1 LLGLVLLL
9 APAGELAER
18 IGGNAVLFM
27 GTLYVTRGS
36 AVLLSLAGGISTVT
50 AVLGGLAVLLLY
62 PLLALVLAIAL
73 VVGVGD
79 TWLNVRARARARERD
94 GESDG

>member
-1 LLGLVLLL
+1 M
-9 APAGELAER
+9 
-18 IGGNAVLFM
+18 LFM